1 MAKFYLTNKTVQD
14 LSDIW
19 NYTVDNWSEN
29 QAELYYSLLID
40 SCQEIARN
48 PKLGK
53 SYEVVEKNVL
63 GFKTG
68 QHVIFYRIVT
78 EKEVEIVRILHGM
91 MDMKNH
97 LTSSQVPA
105 KPTQKSPE

>member
-1 MAKFYLTNKTVQD
+1 MAKFYFTNKAIED
-14 LSDIW
+14 LGDIW
-19 NYTVDNWSEN
+19 NYTVETWSEN
-29 QAELYYSLLID
+29 QAEIYYSLLID
-40 SCQEIARN
+40 SCQELAN
-48 PKLGK
+48 KPNQGK

-78 EKEVEIVRILHGM
+78 EKEIEVVRILHGM

-97 LTSSQVPA
+97 P
-105 KPTQKSPE
+105 